1 MQVKEREM
9 AIQKLA
15 ISVHYQMHIKF
26 LVPIYSQLPGQMI
39 GVAMHSL
46 GFPVLTA
53 DTDSAG
59 TSIYISE

>member
-1 MQVKEREM
+1 
-9 AIQKLA
+9 
-15 ISVHYQMHIKF
+15 MHIK
-26 LVPIYSQLPGQMI
+26 LLGRIYSQLPGQMI